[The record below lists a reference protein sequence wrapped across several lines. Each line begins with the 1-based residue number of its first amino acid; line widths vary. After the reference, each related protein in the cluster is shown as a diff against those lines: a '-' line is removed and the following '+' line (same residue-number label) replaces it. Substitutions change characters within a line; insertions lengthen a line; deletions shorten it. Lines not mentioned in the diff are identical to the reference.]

1 MGSGGWAAGG
11 GVFRQSRARSVR
23 ERQDLHRGGRRRARL
38 SWRLGS
44 GVTGSTEPARAAV
57 FDREGNLYISD
68 SLNHRIRKIGANGFI
83 STVAGSGVRGFYGDG
98 GLATQA
104 QLNSPQGVAVDS
116 LGNIYFADTG
126 NHVVRR
132 VSPEG
137 VLSTVAGTGFRGYSG
152 DGGKA
157 ALSALPNSRQGV
169 AVDAEDYF

>member
-1 MGSGGWAAGG
+1 M
-11 GVFRQSRARSVR
+11 
-23 ERQDLHRGGRRRARL
+23 
-38 SWRLGS
+38 
-44 GVTGSTEPARAAV
+44 
-57 FDREGNLYISD
+57 
-68 SLNHRIRKIGANGFI
+68 
-83 STVAGSGVRGFYGDG
+83 RGFYGDG